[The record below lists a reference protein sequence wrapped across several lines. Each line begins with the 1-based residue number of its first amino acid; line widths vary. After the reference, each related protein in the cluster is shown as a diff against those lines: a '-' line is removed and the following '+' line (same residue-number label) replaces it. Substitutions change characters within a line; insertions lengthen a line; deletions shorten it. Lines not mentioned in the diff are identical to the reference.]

1 MPEFLYSGENAVLL
15 ADVKEKFGTA
25 RLTNAHNEWLTIL
38 VNTGVLGLI
47 GFGGMMVS
55 GMRDFM
61 KKGRENP
68 IVCAC
73 GFCLLAYTV
82 NNIFSFQQSMSV
94 GTIFVIFGIGEAFLR
109 KGEKEV

>member
-1 MPEFLYSGENAVLL
+1 
-15 ADVKEKFGTA
+15 
-25 RLTNAHNEWLTIL
+25 
-38 VNTGVLGLI
+38 
-47 GFGGMMVS
+47 MVS
-55 GMRDFM
+55 GMRDLL
-61 KKGRENP
+61 KKGLENP

-109 KGEKEV
+109 NGEKEV